1 MIIVAGPR
9 LIALFAQHVLCVRLI
24 LMRCH
29 HFWNAANAHLVIVST
44 VAVALAY
51 FPDEALGNL
60 DARNRLS
67 PSLFR
72 NKQDCFG
79 GYAPE
84 SRGGM

>member
-9 LIALFAQHVLCVRLI
+9 LVALFAQHVLYVRLI

-29 HFWNAANAHLVIVST
+29 HFWNAANAHLVVTVST

-67 PSLFR
+67 PSLFLLLR
-72 NKQDCFG
+72 LR
-79 GYAPE
+79 
-84 SRGGM
+84 S